1 MSLNRKKNI
10 PVLLFM
16 FLLLLIT
23 AVFSLLIGR
32 FDISIKECFG
42 ILWSKLFPIEPYWTK
57 VQHNMLVLVRLPR
70 IIIAILVGAS
80 LSVAGTSYQCIFRN
94 PMCAP
99 DILGASTGA
108 AFGASLAILLG
119 KSNMTITMWAF
130 LSSLACVLLVLLV
143 SRFCRGNQILNLI
156 LAGIM
161 VGSIFSAG
169 NSYIKMIADPNNVLP
184 AITYWLMG
192 SLSGADTKKMNYI
205 WIPLLIGMVPIFL
218 LRWKINVLT
227 LDDEEAKTMGI
238 NTRVTRTIVIL
249 AATLLTAASVSV
261 SGIIGWVGLVMPHIA
276 RMLVGPNHKRL
287 LPASLF
293 SGAIFLLLADLISR
307 TILSPIELSIGVI
320 TSLVGAVA
328 FVIIFYRTRKA
339 R

>member
-276 RMLVGPNHKRL
+276 RKFVGDDCRIL
-287 LPASLF
+287 IPASALI
-293 SGAIFLLLADLISR
+293 GGIFLLLVDDLAR
-307 TILSPIELSIGVI
+307 NLYTIELPLGIL
-320 TSLVGAVA
+320 TSLIGAP
-328 FVIIFYRTRKA
+328 FFLYLMLRR
-339 R
+339 RE